1 MLDQLESKL
10 LKTPKF
16 LQSFNLLYGL
26 RTLRIIS
33 SSGLIV
39 KTFQK
44 HVKKFMTEFH
54 NFDPN
59 IKFT

>member
-1 MLDQLESKL
+1 MESRF
-10 LKTPKF
+10 LKTPKV

-26 RTLRIIS
+26 RTLRIVS
-33 SSGLIV
+33 SSGLKV

-44 HVKKFMTEFH
+44 HLKKFMTEFH